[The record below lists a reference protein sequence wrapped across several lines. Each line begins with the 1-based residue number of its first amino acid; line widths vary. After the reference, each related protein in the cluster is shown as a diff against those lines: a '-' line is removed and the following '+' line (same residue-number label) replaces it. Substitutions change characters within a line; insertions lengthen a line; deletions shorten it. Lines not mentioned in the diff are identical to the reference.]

1 MISDL
6 NKRITLQCPTRTS
19 DNMGGWVEEYKDVA
33 TVWAKK
39 TTHRSN
45 EAVEAMRQTGKLT
58 HNYRIRYRRDVRGNW
73 RILDTGKY
81 MAIIGPPI
89 EVNEGPGR
97 RWLDI
102 TAEEAS

>member
-6 NKRITLQCPTRTS
+6 TKRITFQCPTRVG
-19 DNMGGWVEEYKDVA
+19 DGMGGWVETYIDVA

-58 HNYRIRYRRDVRGNW
+58 HNYRIRFRRDVKGDW
-73 RILDTGKY
+73 RIQDTGKY

-97 RWLDI
+97 HWLDI
-102 TAEEAS
+102 TAEEAK

>member
-1 MISDL
+1 
-6 NKRITLQCPTRTS
+6 
-19 DNMGGWVEEYKDVA
+19 MGGWVETYIDVA

-58 HNYRIRYRRDVRGNW
+58 HNYRIRFRRDVKGDW
-73 RILDTGKY
+73 RIQDTGKY

-97 RWLDI
+97 HWLDI
-102 TAEEAS
+102 TAEEAK